1 MPAQNSFIIIKDKA
15 CFVNTFA
22 SKDFIADLHVE
33 IPVGYTGQ
41 QYSINGKAGQLGI
54 LQKFQEP

>member
-15 CFVNTFA
+15 CFVNTFT
-22 SKDFIADLHVE
+22 SKDFRASLHVK

-41 QYSINGKAGQLGI
+41 QYPVNRKAGQLGI